1 MPEHQLAVSERSH
14 TGAIAL
20 LLIGDLY
27 GGIERSKLAGSL
39 AFLLENAEVQ
49 IELGLARTVLA
60 PRIFPWHPRDKV
72 ITQCVDDLHAAYG
85 SAGQKQ
91 LELLLCYMTGLETC
105 TQRFFPIG
113 QEYGTNSPSTHS
125 LPISPGISG
134 IPITLKTG
142 REQMDSW
149 T

>member
-1 MPEHQLAVSERSH
+1 MASIFER
-14 TGAIAL
+14 IAL
-20 LLIGDLY
+20 VF
-27 GGIERSKLAGSL
+27 RSKANKALDKY
-39 AFLLENAEVQ
+39 ED
-49 IELGLARTVLA
+49 
-60 PRIFPWHPRDKV
+60 PRETLD
-72 ITQCVDDLHAAYG
+72 Y
-85 SAGQKQ
+85 SYQKQ